1 MKRLAVS
8 FLGITLLA
16 AACGHDELW
25 LGSDGGATGGV
36 HAGGMAS
43 KPSKPDAAA
52 GASGGGSAG
61 GGGAPS
67 DGASDVVAEAD
78 AAGDSDA
85 GGGDGGDG
93 GDGAVAVVPDFS
105 LVDENPASSLYQK
118 KVSPRDYLGQISA
131 WYFGHAT

>member
-1 MKRLAVS
+1 M
-8 FLGITLLA
+8 
-16 AACGHDELW
+16 
-25 LGSDGGATGGV
+25 
-36 HAGGMAS
+36 
-43 KPSKPDAAA
+43 
-52 GASGGGSAG
+52 
-61 GGGAPS
+61 
-67 DGASDVVAEAD
+67 AEAD

-85 GGGDGGDG
+85 SGDDG